1 MRVVDL
7 CRGSVS
13 QLNGGSYNYRGSWR
27 RHIHSLDSV
36 YSVNQNCQEK
46 AKKWLNDT
54 SSMLNPRN

>member
-7 CRGSVS
+7 CRWSVS
-13 QLNGGSYNYRGSWR
+13 QLNGGSYNHRGGWR

-46 AKKWLNDT
+46 AKK
-54 SSMLNPRN
+54 